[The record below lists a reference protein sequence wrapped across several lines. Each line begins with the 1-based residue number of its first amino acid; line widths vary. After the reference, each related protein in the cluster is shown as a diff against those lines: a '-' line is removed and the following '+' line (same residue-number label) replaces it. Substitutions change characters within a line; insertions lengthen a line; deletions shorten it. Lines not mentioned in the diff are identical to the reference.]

1 MARIAGTEVPNKK
14 RIEVALRYIHGIGPT
29 LAKKVAELA
38 AINGNPRIE
47 DLTEQELNRIREIID
62 KQYRVEA
69 DLRRENSLN
78 IRRLVEIGSYRGMR
92 HRRGLPTRGQRTK
105 TNARTRKGARK
116 TVAGRKR
123 AAAKK

>member
-29 LAKKVAELA
+29 LAKKVAEQA

-92 HRRGLPTRGQRTK
+92 HRKGLPARGQRTK